1 MRAVEGLGISP
12 GGIKYFRGGDFG
24 FKDGPNII
32 NFYFNNNDG
41 VSSYTLVRLKQIIWG
56 SRKSE

>member
-41 VSSYTLVRLKQIIWG
+41 VSSYALVRLKQII
-56 SRKSE
+56 